1 MGQPDLPYS
10 TAPFLFLRDMANSQ
24 VAFITIP
31 SSGNEYVKAKGI
43 AQKSTKTIF
52 GFADQLI
59 AKAPGCKETI
69 EYVGESLVLFEVRLH
84 AICQAETED
93 KLQIIS
99 LHKN

>member
-31 SSGNEYVKAKGI
+31 SSGNEHVKAKGI

-52 GFADQLI
+52 DFAEQFI
-59 AKAPGCKETI
+59 TKVSGCKETI
-69 EYVGESLVLFEVRLH
+69 EYAGESLVLFEVRLY
-84 AICQAETED
+84 AICQAGTED
-93 KLQIIS
+93 KL
-99 LHKN
+99 

>member
-1 MGQPDLPYS
+1 
-10 TAPFLFLRDMANSQ
+10 MANSQ

-59 AKAPGCKETI
+59 AKVPGCKETI
-69 EYVGESLVLFEVRLH
+69 EYVGESLILFEVRLH
-84 AICQAETED
+84 AICQAGTGD

>member
-52 GFADQLI
+52 AFADQLI
-59 AKAPGCKETI
+59 AKDFTGKCLLIT
-69 EYVGESLVLFEVRLH
+69 STLSSCFL
-84 AICQAETED
+84 
-93 KLQIIS
+93 
-99 LHKN
+99 